1 MNTQN
6 NILVL
11 KNKNFVA
18 KVNLSRGANLI
29 FLRSNSGAIILREPD
44 YDKGIDNPY
53 LYGMPI
59 LFPVNRIENGKFTF
73 DGKEYVFPINE
84 PKTNCHLHGEL
95 HEKEFEIVKRREDR
109 LVAKVSSIF
118 GGINEFEV
126 LIDYKLIKNGVRIKT
141 TVNNLSNSKMPVM
154 LGYHTTFNSS
164 FFENGKNNI
173 KVGFNVEIE
182 RNMSTYLPNGNYPK
196 FDEVSLELL
205 KGTFNPLS
213 KPISRHYSC
222 NNLDKIVNFDE
233 NSNMSVVYKNSK
245 NLNYRLIYNGNA
257 DGYICLE
264 PQTSMANAPNISL
277 DKKLSGFDYIKP
289 RKNKVY
295 KSKILLLKGDR
306 R

>member
-1 MNTQN
+1 MSTQN
-6 NILVL
+6 NICVL
-11 KNKNFVA
+11 KNKRFIA
-18 KVNLSRGANLI
+18 KINCSKGANLI

-73 DGKEYVFPINE
+73 DGREYVFPINE
-84 PKTNCHLHGEL
+84 PNTNCHLHGEL
-95 HEKEFEIVKRREDR
+95 HDKEFNVLKQSENRVVLSKKSILGRINEFEIV
-109 LVAKVSSIF
+109 
-118 GGINEFEV
+118 
-126 LIDYKLIKNGVRIKT
+126 IDYKLIKNGVKIKT
-141 TVNNLSNSKMPVM
+141 TVKNLSNSKMPVM

-164 FFENGKNNI
+164 FFEGGNNKI

-182 RNMSTYLPNGNYPK
+182 RDMKTYLPNGNYPK
-196 FDEVSLELL
+196 FDDVSLSLL
-205 KGTFNPLS
+205 KGEFNPLS
-213 KPISRHYSC
+213 QPISRHYRC
-222 NNLDKIVNFDE
+222 INFDKMVNFDE
-233 NSNMSVVYKNSK
+233 NSNYSVVYKNSK

-257 DGYICLE
+257 DEYICLE

-289 RKNKVY
+289 RKSKVY